1 VLFRSGPGIHNG
13 MAFVLDPSRP
23 IPKAVKKA
31 AMKQLRRSV
40 EGLTGQTDLDPD
52 EAAHDARKRTK
63 KVRALLRLA
72 RPGLGE
78 KVYRREN
85 KALRDAARVLSP
97 VRDAWVLVEALDDLV
112 TPPDDELSPESV
124 AGFRGVLADGHR
136 ELQTGLEAGGAPQQA
151 AEAYEQVLAR
161 VPRWPLK
168 DHGWSSVDDGLEAV
182 FRRGRQAMSRA
193 RTRGRADDFHEWR
206 KQVKY
211 LRHQFGLLRAVW
223 PDVLEAMEDT
233 ADELGER
240 LGADHDLAVL
250 RERVETEP
258 SLAPGVRRALL
269 RRIDDRR
276 KDHQRTA
283 LVLGGRLYAEKPSAL
298 RRRLGRLWNAAA

>member
-1 VLFRSGPGIHNG
+1 VRV
-13 MAFVLDPSRP
+13 AFVLDPARP

-31 AMKQLRRSV
+31 ARKQLRKIGQ
-40 EGLTGQTDLDPD
+40 GLAGQTDLDAD

-72 RPGLGE
+72 RPELGD

-85 KALRDAARVLSP
+85 RALRDAARLLSP
-97 VRDAWVLVEALDDLV
+97 VRDAWVLIEALDDLV
-112 TPPDDELSPESV
+112 TPPDQNLSPEGV
-124 AGFRGVLADGHR
+124 AGFRAVLAGEHR
-136 ELQTGLEAGGAPQQA
+136 ALQTGMEEGGAPRQA
-151 AEAYEQVLAR
+151 AEAYDQVLAR
-161 VPRWPLK
+161 VSCWPLK
-168 DHGWSSVDDGLEAV
+168 DHGWASLDEGVEDV
-182 FRRGRQAMSRA
+182 FRRGRQAMIRA
-193 RTRGRADDFHEWR
+193 EAKGRAEDFHEWR

-211 LRHQFGLLRAVW
+211 LRHQFGLLRQVW
-223 PDVLEAMEDT
+223 PDVLDAMEGT

-258 SLAPGVRRALL
+258 SLAPAVRRALL

-298 RRRLGRLWNAAA
+298 RQRLGRLWNAAA

>member
-1 VLFRSGPGIHNG
+1 
-13 MAFVLDPSRP
+13 MAFALDPARP

-31 AMKQLRRSV
+31 AKKQLRKSV
-40 EGLTGQTDLDPD
+40 DGLTGQTELDPD

-72 RPGLGE
+72 RPELGD

-85 KALRDAARVLSP
+85 RALRDASRILSP

-112 TPPDDELSPESV
+112 TPSDDELSPDAV
-124 AGFRGVLADGHR
+124 AGFRAVLSAEHR
-136 ELQTGLEAGGAPQQA
+136 ELQTGQEEDGAPLQA

-161 VPRWPLK
+161 VSRWRLEN
-168 DHGWSSVDDGLEAV
+168 HGWASLDDGVEAV
-182 FRRGRQAMSRA
+182 FRRGCRAMARA
-193 RTRGRADDFHEWR
+193 RSKGRAEDFHEWR

-211 LRHQFGLLRAVW
+211 LRHQFGLLRLVW

-258 SLAPGVRRALL
+258 SLAPAVRQALL
-269 RRIDDRR
+269 RRIDARR
-276 KDHQRTA
+276 KEHQSEA
-283 LVLGGRLYAEKPSAL
+283 LALGRRLYAEKPSAL
-298 RRRLGRLWNAAA
+298 RQRLGRLWNAAA

>member
-1 VLFRSGPGIHNG
+1 
-13 MAFVLDPSRP
+13 M
-23 IPKAVKKA
+23 
-31 AMKQLRRSV
+31 
-40 EGLTGQTDLDPD
+40 
-52 EAAHDARKRTK
+52 
-63 KVRALLRLA
+63 
-72 RPGLGE
+72 
-78 KVYRREN
+78 
-85 KALRDAARVLSP
+85 LSP

-112 TPPDDELSPESV
+112 TPPDNELSPEAV
-124 AGFRGVLADGHR
+124 AGFRAVLAGEHR
-136 ELQTGLEAGGAPQQA
+136 ALQTGLEGDGAAEQA
-151 AEAYEQVLAR
+151 AKAYEQVLGR

-168 DHGWSSVDDGLEAV
+168 DHGWGSLDDGLEAV
-182 FRRGRQAMSRA
+182 FRRGRRAMTRA

-211 LRHQFGLLRAVW
+211 LRHQFGLLRRVW

-258 SLAPGVRRALL
+258 SLAPPARRALL

-276 KDHQRTA
+276 KDHQHEA

-298 RRRLGRLWNAAA
+298 RQRLGQLWNAAA

>member
-1 VLFRSGPGIHNG
+1 

-31 AMKQLRRSV
+31 AEKQLRKSV
-40 EGLTGQTDLDPD
+40 EGLTGRTDLDPD

-72 RPGLGE
+72 RPELGD
-78 KVYRREN
+78 KAYRREN
-85 KALRDAARVLSP
+85 RALRDAARLLSP

-112 TPPDDELSPESV
+112 TSPDDELSPESV
-124 AGFRGVLADGHR
+124 AGFREVLADEYG
-136 ELQTGLEAGGAPQQA
+136 ELQTGLEAGGTLQQA

-161 VPRWPLK
+161 VGRWPLK
-168 DHGWSSVDDGLEAV
+168 DHGWDRLDDGLETV
-182 FRRGRQAMSRA
+182 FRGGRRAMTRA
-193 RTRGRADDFHEWR
+193 RTRGRPDDFHEWR

-211 LRHQFGLLRAVW
+211 LRHQFGLLREVW
-223 PDVLEAMEDT
+223 PDVLEAMEGT

-250 RERVETEP
+250 RERMETEP
-258 SLAPGVRRALL
+258 SLAPAVRRALL
-269 RRIDDRR
+269 RRIEDHR

-283 LVLGGRLYAEKPSAL
+283 FLLGARLYAEKPSAL
-298 RRRLGRLWNAAA
+298 RQRLGRLWNAAA

>member
-1 VLFRSGPGIHNG
+1 

-31 AMKQLRRSV
+31 AEKQLRKSV
-40 EGLTGQTDLDPD
+40 EGLTGQADLGPD
-52 EAAHDARKRTK
+52 ESAHDARKRTK

-72 RPGLGE
+72 RPELGD

-85 KALRDAARVLSP
+85 TALRDAARLLSP

-112 TPPDDELSPESV
+112 TPPDEDLSPEAV
-124 AGFRGVLADGHR
+124 AGFRAVLAAEHR
-136 ELQTGLEAGGAPQQA
+136 ELQTGQEEDGALLQA
-151 AEAYEQVLAR
+151 AEAFEEVLAG
-161 VPRWPLK
+161 VSRWPLK
-168 DHGWSSVDDGLEAV
+168 DHGWASLDDGVKDV
-182 FRRGRQAMSRA
+182 FRRGRQAMGRA
-193 RTRGRADDFHEWR
+193 RTKGRADDFHEWR

-211 LRHQFGLLRAVW
+211 LRHQFGLLREVW

-250 RERVETEP
+250 RERVETEQ
-258 SLAPGVRRALL
+258 SLAPAVRKALL
-269 RRIDDRR
+269 RRVDARR
-276 KDHQRTA
+276 KEHQSEA
-283 LVLGGRLYAEKPSAL
+283 LALGRRLYAEKPSAL
-298 RRRLGRLWNAAA
+298 RQRLGRLWNAAA

>member
-1 VLFRSGPGIHNG
+1 
-13 MAFVLDPSRP
+13 MAFALDPGKP

-31 AMKQLRRSV
+31 AEKQLRKTV
-40 EGLTGQTDLDPD
+40 EELTGQGDLGPD

-63 KVRALLRLA
+63 KLRALLRLT
-72 RPGLGE
+72 RPELGD
-78 KVYRREN
+78 KTYRREN
-85 KALRDAARVLSP
+85 RALRDAARLLSP

-112 TPPDDELSPESV
+112 TPPDENLSPEAV
-124 AGFRGVLADGHR
+124 AGFRAVLAAEHR
-136 ELQTGLEAGGAPQQA
+136 ELQTGLEEGGALGQA

-161 VPRWPLK
+161 VSRWPLK
-168 DHGWSSVDDGLEAV
+168 DHGWDSLDDGVEGV
-182 FRRGRQAMSRA
+182 FRGGRQAMARA
-193 RTRGRADDFHEWR
+193 RTGGRADDFHEWR

-211 LRHQFGLLRAVW
+211 LRHQFGLLRRVW

-258 SLAPGVRRALL
+258 SLAPVVRKALL
-269 RRIDDRR
+269 ARIDARR
-276 KDHQRTA
+276 KDHQDTA
-283 LVLGGRLYAEKPSAL
+283 LVLGGRLYAEKPAAL
-298 RRRLGRLWNAAA
+298 RQRLGRLWNAAA